1 MKRIQRV
8 WEESGVAHTEHQ
20 EDFIQS
26 AQHGFRAHRGT
37 DTALS
42 QLVNAIEQAEQMDT
56 SIGISSFDIRRAFD
70 SVSKGLIHLG
80 WVRLGVPEDVVR
92 WLQAMDEDA
101 LTIVRTP
108 FALEIH
114 NEAGIDGLWKA
125 IHEGRL
131 AAFMAERGTAQG
143 DVTSPATWMCVFDIL
158 LTMIELA
165 CLKNDF
171 YIRHG
176 SKISPVK
183 PIAYADDLLAVMA
196 DVEGLQQMS
205 RTVSGFCG
213 ICNLTI
219 LPAKLRTYYRNF
231 GEGNADSAGTLI
243 TYHGSDWKAV
253 ETRVRGQVKKEG
265 PLKYLGVLTDINNSY
280 EDLYHSLEDR
290 IAQHCGLVNRARA
303 SGATKATVAQASVL
317 RSIEYAAV

>member
-1 MKRIQRV
+1 MYQLLCDIWEGRLNPEEWKLKWQQPIPKKVDSGTGLCRVEDFRPLGLVDTFRKLWSKIIVKRIQRV

-92 WLQAMDEDA
+92 WLQAMDEEA

-158 LTMIELA
+158 LTCSVYE
-165 CLKNDF
+165 
-171 YIRHG
+171 
-176 SKISPVK
+176 P
-183 PIAYADDLLAVMA
+183 LLY
-196 DVEGLQQMS
+196 
-205 RTVSGFCG
+205 
-213 ICNLTI
+213 
-219 LPAKLRTYYRNF
+219 PAWL
-231 GEGNADSAGTLI
+231 
-243 TYHGSDWKAV
+243 
-253 ETRVRGQVKKEG
+253 
-265 PLKYLGVLTDINNSY
+265 
-280 EDLYHSLEDR
+280 
-290 IAQHCGLVNRARA
+290 
-303 SGATKATVAQASVL
+303 
-317 RSIEYAAV
+317 